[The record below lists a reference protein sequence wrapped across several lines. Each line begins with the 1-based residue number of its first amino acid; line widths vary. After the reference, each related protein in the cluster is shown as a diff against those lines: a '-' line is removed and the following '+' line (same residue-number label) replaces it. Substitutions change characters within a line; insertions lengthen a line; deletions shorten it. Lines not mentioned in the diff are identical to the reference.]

1 MKLFRNVQKT
11 LLYSGQNISFPPK
24 EVYNRTNFI
33 FLDERGSMN
42 DYLRQLK
49 SVKLSPNIILY
60 DFFKTILLF
69 LIATSF
75 ALCVV
80 EMKVISDNIFG
91 VYMLAVAI
99 TSVITSGY
107 IWGILSSVG
116 GVIAVN
122 FFFTYPYFAL
132 NFSMSGYP
140 ITFALLLLMSVL
152 TSTLTTRVKKAALLS
167 AMRESRAKNLTK
179 MSNALLSANTLNK
192 IMETTLEYFF
202 ESNQCSVVTYLGHPA
217 NPEIKL
223 VKLVQSQDELIF
235 NSPLELQIAID
246 AFTKKE
252 VCGVVLDPKVQNCK
266 GTYIP
271 IAAENKVYGVIGLL
285 FENADYILLDTYKF
299 SDIMISQ
306 TILALERQAVEEKA
320 QQIML
325 EKEKEK
331 MRSNLLRAV
340 SHDLRTPLTC
350 ILGASTTLR
359 ENKDKVNDKIYDQLL
374 SDIHH
379 DAQWLI
385 HMVENLL
392 SITKISGEDA
402 KVKKQDE
409 LVEEIVAESIS
420 RIRKRFP
427 LSTISVSVP
436 EDLLIVPMDAT
447 LIEQVLINLL
457 ENAIRHSGTSLPV
470 KLNVSKKQNE
480 AIFTVTD
487 YGKGI
492 EPERLA
498 TIFEGKN
505 SSVSPDSSRGLG
517 IGLTICKTIIL
528 AHDGTITAKNHA
540 CGGASF
546 TFVLPLKG
554 ELEHVNESEN
564 THC

>member
-1 MKLFRNVQKT
+1 MRDF
-11 LLYSGQNISFPPK
+11 
-24 EVYNRTNFI
+24 
-33 FLDERGSMN
+33 
-42 DYLRQLK
+42 LRQLK
-49 SVKLSPNIILY
+49 RVKLLPGVILY
-60 DFFKTILLF
+60 DFFKTILVF

-80 EMKVISDNIFG
+80 EMNVISDNIFG
-91 VYMLAVAI
+91 VYMLAVAV
-99 TSVITSGY
+99 TSVITRGY

-116 GVIAVN
+116 GVVAVN

-132 NFSMSGYP
+132 NFSMAGYP
-140 ITFALLLLMSVL
+140 ITFTLLLLMSVL
-152 TSTLTTRVKKAALLS
+152 TSALTTRVKKAAILS
-167 AMRESRAKNLTK
+167 TMRERRAGYLTQ

-192 IMETTLEYFF
+192 IIDITLDYFF
-202 ESNQCSVVTYLGHPA
+202 ESNQCSVVVYLGNPA
-217 NPEIKL
+217 SPEIRAIHTL
-223 VKLVQSQDELIF
+223 ENQDELIF

-246 AFTKKE
+246 SYTKNQI
-252 VCGVVLDPKVQNCK
+252 CGVVLDPKVQNCK

-271 IAAENKVYGVIGLL
+271 IATENKVYGVIGLL
-285 FENADYILLDTYKF
+285 FENPDDVLLDTYKF

-306 TILALERQAVEEKA
+306 TILALERQSTEEKA
-320 QQIML
+320 QQILL
-325 EKEKEK
+325 EKEKEN

-350 ILGASTTLR
+350 IVGASTTLQ
-359 ENKDKVNDKIYDQLL
+359 ENKDKINEEIFDQLL

-409 LVEEIVAESIS
+409 IVEEIVAESVS
-420 RIRKRFP
+420 RIHKRFP
-427 LSTISVSVP
+427 NSTINVSVP
-436 EDLLIVPMDAT
+436 KELLIVPMDAT

-470 KLNVSKKQNE
+470 RLKVAKESDQ
-480 AIFTVTD
+480 AFFTVTD

-492 EPERLA
+492 EPSRLP
-498 TIFEGKN
+498 TIFEGK
-505 SSVSPDSSRGLG
+505 SGAISADATRGLG
-517 IGLTICKTIIL
+517 IGLSICKTIIL
-528 AHDGTITAKNHA
+528 AHNGSIFAKNHT

-546 TFVLPLKG
+546 TFALPMKG
-554 ELEHVNESEN
+554 DFEHDNES
-564 THC
+564 